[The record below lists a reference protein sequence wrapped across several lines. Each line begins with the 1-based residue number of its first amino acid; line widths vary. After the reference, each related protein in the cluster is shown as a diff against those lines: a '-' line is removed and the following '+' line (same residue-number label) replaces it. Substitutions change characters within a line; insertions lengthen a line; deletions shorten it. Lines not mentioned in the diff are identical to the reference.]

1 MKIRDWI
8 AKKMLTESEWNT
20 ILMNRVGFR
29 KPELKEKRVN
39 IETVTSKVI
48 LDQKSYRWLHSTQ
61 GEAKYDVI
69 YGLTRELAD
78 QLKKYVD
85 YKEEYDP
92 TTDNWI
98 CRVSLE
104 VVKR

>member
-29 KPELKEKRVN
+29 KPTI
-39 IETVTSKVI
+39 IERRMDTITVTSKVV
-48 LDQKSYRWLHSTQ
+48 LDPKSYRWLHSTQ

-78 QLKKYVD
+78 QLKNYVE
-85 YKEEYDP
+85 YKEEYD
-92 TTDNWI
+92 TDTGDWI